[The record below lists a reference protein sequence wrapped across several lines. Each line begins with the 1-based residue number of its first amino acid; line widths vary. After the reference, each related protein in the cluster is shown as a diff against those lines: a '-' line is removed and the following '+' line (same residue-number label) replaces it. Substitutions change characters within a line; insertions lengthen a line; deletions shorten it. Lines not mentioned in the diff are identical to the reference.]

1 MRIKIFFF
9 VLITVLFS
17 TFSLSAAN
25 TLFKNGKSKYVIV
38 VNDDAF
44 YSEKTAAA
52 ELHDYLKQISGA
64 DIPVT
69 NKVSSTEK
77 NVIIGFD
84 EASFKELGISMKQPE
99 EDDEGFTCF
108 SDKGNIFIY
117 GGSHRGTMY
126 GVYSFLEKLF
136 GVRWYAPDCT
146 IVPKMNKFKFK
157 DFSWSEEPF
166 IKYRYSQYYET
177 SENMAWSA
185 HNRNNSAW
193 TAEKNEYG
201 GTEAYWSAH
210 TMGQFIQSS
219 EYFDKHPEYF
229 ALRNGKR
236 IPNGQ
241 LCLSNPDVLEL
252 CKKAMRNAI
261 ETHPG
266 YWVYSLSQ
274 NDNQAFCECEKC
286 RAIEDKYG
294 GHSGLILWFVNQVA
308 DYIKP
313 LYPDKHIGTFAY
325 QYTRHAP
332 TGIVPRDNVV
342 IRLCSIECCF
352 AHSLEECE
360 QNKSFVEDLKAWS
373 KIAPTLY
380 IWDYVVNFRQY
391 VAPFPNFGVL
401 AKNIKTFGK
410 YNAIGVQEEAQYE
423 SYGGEFSEMKDWVL
437 TRLLWNPNQDTDA
450 LVDEFMRGYYGDAAP
465 YVREYFDM
473 CQNLVKDDTHMGIY
487 INYDNPLYNEEFIS
501 NSLDVLKKAKDAV
514 SGDAQLADRVDIVR
528 LQPLYLK
535 IGRHTEESIHDG
547 SYDEFSKIVRAH
559 NIRLREGRPVDKML
573 EEMKGGF

>member
-1 MRIKIFFF
+1 M
-9 VLITVLFS
+9 
-17 TFSLSAAN
+17 
-25 TLFKNGKSKYVIV
+25 
-38 VNDDAF
+38 
-44 YSEKTAAA
+44 
-52 ELHDYLKQISGA
+52 
-64 DIPVT
+64 
-69 NKVSSTEK
+69 
-77 NVIIGFD
+77 
-84 EASFKELGISMKQPE
+84 
-99 EDDEGFTCF
+99 
-108 SDKGNIFIY
+108 
-117 GGSHRGTMY
+117 
-126 GVYSFLEKLF
+126 
-136 GVRWYAPDCT
+136 
-146 IVPKMNKFKFK
+146 
-157 DFSWSEEPF
+157 
-166 IKYRYSQYYET
+166 
-177 SENMAWSA
+177 
-185 HNRNNSAW
+185 
-193 TAEKNEYG
+193 
-201 GTEAYWSAH
+201 
-210 TMGQFIQSS
+210 
-219 EYFDKHPEYF
+219 
-229 ALRNGKR
+229 
-236 IPNGQ
+236 
-241 LCLSNPDVLEL
+241 
-252 CKKAMRNAI
+252 
-261 ETHPG
+261 
-266 YWVYSLSQ
+266 
-274 NDNQAFCECEKC
+274 
-286 RAIEDKYG
+286 
-294 GHSGLILWFVNQVA
+294 ILWFVNQVA